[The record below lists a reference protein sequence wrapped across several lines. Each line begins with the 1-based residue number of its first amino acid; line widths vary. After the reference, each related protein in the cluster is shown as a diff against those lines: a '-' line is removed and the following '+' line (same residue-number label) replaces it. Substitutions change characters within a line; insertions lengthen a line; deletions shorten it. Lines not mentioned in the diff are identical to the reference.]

1 MQLTLLRS
9 LPVPATAQPPMVYL
23 KQCNPGYNI
32 KNHVR
37 DKDENVL
44 ETSTGHHRDYREAN

>member
-9 LPVPATAQPPMVYL
+9 LPVPATAQTPMVYL